1 MVDATDVTPAPGPQ
15 LPVDGERFLPEI
27 MHGEIELE
35 HLHRYR
41 FASQFVA
48 DKEVLDIASGEGYG
62 SALLAQFARN
72 VIGVDVDQQAID
84 HARSKYGAGNLEF
97 RVGSCAQIPLDD
109 KSVDVVVSFETIE
122 HHTEHEAMMV
132 EIKRVLRPGG
142 LLVISSPDRLTYSD
156 KPNFRNP
163 FHVKELYRDEFES
176 LLGAH
181 FKRVRVHGQRVL
193 FGSSIFPGNDR
204 GKVAF
209 QTLRSHEVSLG
220 QPADPVYLVA
230 LASDGKLPSVSGS
243 LLEGEPARTV
253 DASGTFGSPQLT
265 RAIKLLARRESP
277 TLSTAL
283 SDPWYLKRNPD
294 LVAAKIDPIQHWWSS
309 GADEGRIPS
318 ANMPALVTAILA
330 ERETAAQLAVS
341 VERDQAAV
349 RERAIA
355 GQLTEI
361 ARKFAIEVEAA
372 RQSHVER
379 EAKVKDQIE
388 QLLRDAAQE
397 RERQH
402 QLALELVAE
411 RSRLQTELF
420 AVLNTQAERERNSAQ
435 ALSNLQQEIDADRLG
450 IAAKLESAVAPLRQ
464 IQIHEA
470 EVAAQERERQHQLA
484 LELVAERNRL
494 QTELI
499 AVLNTQAERE
509 RNSAQA
515 LSDLQQD
522 INADRLD
529 IAAKLESAVAPLRQT
544 QVREAEAVQAL
555 LMGATGELHA
565 FRAEVQ
571 NWRDSSVTPNEE
583 QRRAVELL
591 AQRLAVEAQA
601 NSEWRALAEED
612 RKLAERNALSQ
623 FRANRVLS
631 DQLSSVQ
638 AQIEAAREHAE
649 SVDLKALDREQRL
662 MAHLEQVLDF
672 QGRTERLLAG
682 QLPGLRAQIGSEAA
696 QARER
701 EQRLLSLLEDR
712 FADQTE
718 SQRVLTE
725 QLSGLRVQI
734 GSEAAQVTKREQHL
748 LSRLEDRF
756 ADQTESQRVLTEQL
770 SGLRMQIE
778 AEAAQATKREQHLLS
793 RLEDKF
799 AAQTESQR
807 VLTMQQSSLSATLQ
821 VDRQRADE
829 QTLRLT
835 RQLGEANAWRRRH
848 LKLVAASSAALA
860 DLRSTWIWRTTEPI
874 RALVDRLA
882 DSASVGI
889 GRSGIVTASTS
900 HNAASATVSVQK
912 AGSLDELLTHD
923 GGAFVACAYMT
934 LLHRPPDAVGYPHY
948 LSRLSSGADKIDIVR
963 ALVESEEGRRQK
975 QKLPGLRAILMR
987 DRMKSWLGLR
997 LPARHRQRQR
1007 QVNQLLLELSA
1018 VHEDEDGNAPP
1029 EPLALQSLTGD
1040 STADAE
1046 IPGSFD
1052 APRSLALSSLDAAV
1066 ASVEAAN
1073 ESHEAVDPTWY
1084 LSVYP
1089 DVAASGVDPHEHY
1102 RIHGLA
1108 DGRVPS
1114 PIALSRLLIDF
1125 DKYHEAVP
1133 DLAGSGVDPLQHYLN
1148 HGHYEHRTGGLSLA
1162 LLMFDPDWYLKCN
1175 PDVQVAGVDPLQ
1187 HFATQGVLQGR
1198 RSSSF
1203 RGLDKIEPEALTYFE
1218 PLSGLKAKLIAFY
1231 LPQYHPIPENDEWW
1245 GKGFTEWSNVS
1256 RARPFCKD
1264 HDQPRLPGELGFYD
1278 LRLPENIKR
1287 QAELA
1292 RIHGVDAFCFYVYW
1306 FGGKR
1311 LLERPVDE
1319 FLRQSDIDINF
1330 CLCWANENWTRR
1342 WDGLDADVLIGQAHS
1357 PEDDLAFIAEISR
1370 AFADPRY
1377 VRVDG
1382 RPVLVVYRPEL
1393 LPNSRATTER
1403 WRQWC
1408 RDNGIGEIHLCFTRS
1423 FGSSAPSALG
1433 MDAAIEF
1440 PPLTTGTQEIT
1451 GNVEGLDPAFRG
1463 QIHNYLFTA
1472 KSASAYVRPNHL
1484 EYRGVMPSWDN
1495 TPRKLER
1502 SISFYGATPEL
1513 YAEWLRSAVE
1523 ETCKSLGPE
1532 NRLVFINA
1540 WNEWGEGA
1548 YLEPDRRRG
1557 YAYLSRTREVMAAFS
1572 SSIVADSELLAKE
1585 GATARVAII
1594 VHLHYSD
1601 LLEHIAGY
1609 LHNVPEAV
1617 DLYISVREGAFKQ
1630 VRRAVKSRFPT
1641 ATVVSYPNHGRDV
1654 VPFLRI
1660 LTHIRGFGYE
1670 AICKIHSK
1678 KSRHR
1683 EDGDRWR
1690 DDVLDRLLGSA
1701 SRIEGCLNLIRAGNG
1716 VVAPAGHLLS
1726 GATYWGSNARRVTEL
1741 ALQML
1746 CPHEWIQ
1753 DFVFPAGTM
1762 FWFQPK
1768 ALEPLLGLGLQP
1780 TDFEDEAGQVD
1791 GTTAHAVERLIGLST
1806 KKAGLSV
1813 IATPDGTTG
1822 DFGAYPF
1829 AASTS
1834 ADGEPLEA

>member
-1 MVDATDVTPAPGPQ
+1 MVDATGVTPASRSQ
-15 LPVDGERFLPEI
+15 LPADGERFLPEL

-41 FASQFVA
+41 FASQFLA

-62 SALLAQFARN
+62 SALLAQFARD
-72 VIGVDVDQQAID
+72 VIGVDVDHQAID
-84 HARSKYGAGNLEF
+84 HARGKYGAVNLEF

-156 KPNFRNP
+156 KPNFHNP
-163 FHVKELYRDEFES
+163 FHVKELYRDEFET

-181 FKRVRVHGQRVL
+181 FKRFRVHGQRIL
-193 FGSSIFPGNDR
+193 FGSSIFPGTDR

-209 QTLRSHEVSLG
+209 QTLRSDEVSLG
-220 QPADPVYLVA
+220 QPAGPVYLVA
-230 LASDGKLPSVSGS
+230 LASDGKLPAVSGS
-243 LLEGEPARTV
+243 LLEGEPAHTI
-253 DASGTFGSPQLT
+253 DAGGTLGPAELT
-265 RAIKLLARRESP
+265 RAIKLVAQRESA
-277 TLSTAL
+277 TLSAAL
-283 SDPWYLKRNPD
+283 RDPWYVERNAD
-294 LVAAKIDPIQHWWSS
+294 IVAAKFDLVQHWWSF
-309 GADEGRIPS
+309 GADEGRMP
-318 ANMPALVTAILA
+318 AADMPALVTAILA
-330 ERETAAQLAVS
+330 ERETAARLAAS
-341 VERDQAAV
+341 DERDRAAV

-355 GQLTEI
+355 EQLTEI
-361 ARKFAIEVEAA
+361 ARQFAVEVEAA
-372 RQSHVER
+372 RQSHAER
-379 EAKVKDQIE
+379 EAEVKDQIE

-435 ALSNLQQEIDADRLG
+435 ALSNLQQEIEADRLG
-450 IAAKLESAVAPLRQ
+450 IAAKLEST
-464 IQIHEA
+464 I
-470 EVAAQERERQHQLA
+470 
-484 LELVAERNRL
+484 
-494 QTELI
+494 
-499 AVLNTQAERE
+499 
-509 RNSAQA
+509 
-515 LSDLQQD
+515 
-522 INADRLD
+522 
-529 IAAKLESAVAPLRQT
+529 APLRQT
-544 QVREAEAVQAL
+544 QIHEAEAVQAL
-555 LMGATGELHA
+555 LMGTSDELQA

-571 NWRDSSVTPNEE
+571 NWRDSSVTPWIEE
-583 QRRAVELL
+583 QRRTVELL

-623 FRANRVLS
+623 FRADRVLS
-631 DQLSSVQ
+631 EQLSAVQ

-662 MAHLEQVLDF
+662 MGHLEQVLDF
-672 QGRTERLLAG
+672 QGRTQRLLTE

-696 QARER
+696 QVRER

-712 FADQTE
+712 FAAQTE

-725 QLSGLRVQI
+725 QLSGLHVQI
-734 GSEAAQVTKREQHL
+734 GSEAAQATEREQHL

-756 ADQTESQRVLTEQL
+756 
-770 SGLRMQIE
+770 
-778 AEAAQATKREQHLLS
+778 
-793 RLEDKF
+793 F

-807 VLTMQQSSLSATLQ
+807 VLTEKQSSLSAALQ
-821 VDRQRADE
+821 AERQRASE
-829 QTLRLT
+829 QTLRFT
-835 RQLGEANAWRRRH
+835 RQLGETTAWRRRH
-848 LKLVAASSAALA
+848 LKLVATSSAALT
-860 DLRSTWIWRTTEPI
+860 DLRSTWTWRTTGPI

-882 DSASVGI
+882 DAASVSRG
-889 GRSGIVTASTS
+889 GSGIDTSSTS
-900 HNAASATVSVQK
+900 LNTTSAPVSVQP
-912 AGSLDELLTHD
+912 AGSLAELLAHE

-948 LSRLSSGADKIDIVR
+948 LSRLSVEADKIAILL
-963 ALVESEEGRRQK
+963 ALFESEEGKRQTP
-975 QKLPGLRAILMR
+975 KLAGLRTILMR
-987 DRMKSWLGLR
+987 HRMKSWPGLR
-997 LPARHRQRQR
+997 LIARHRQRQR
-1007 QVNQLLLELSA
+1007 RVNQLLLELRT
-1018 VHEDEDGNAPP
+1018 VHEDEDEDALPG
-1029 EPLALQSLTGD
+1029 PLALQSLTGD
-1040 STADAE
+1040 SRADAE

-1052 APRSLALSSLDAAV
+1052 APRSLALSSLDVAV
-1066 ASVEAAN
+1066 GSVEAAN
-1073 ESHEAVDPTWY
+1073 ESNEAVDPTWY
-1084 LSVYP
+1084 LSVYA
-1089 DVAASGVDPHEHY
+1089 DVAAAGVDPKEHY
-1102 RIHGLA
+1102 RVHGRA
-1108 DGRVPS
+1108 DGRLPN
-1114 PIALSRLLIDF
+1114 PMALLHSLIDVE
-1125 DKYHEAVP
+1125 KYLEAEP
-1133 DLAGSGVDPLQHYLN
+1133 ELARLGIDPIQHYLN
-1148 HGHYEHRTGGLSLA
+1148 TGYHEHRTRGVSLT
-1162 LLMFDPDWYLKCN
+1162 LLQFDPDWYLKHN
-1175 PDVQVAGVDPLQ
+1175 PDVQFAGVDPLR
-1187 HFATQGVLQGR
+1187 HFATQGFLQV
-1198 RSSSF
+1198 RSWSSF
-1203 RGLDKIEPEALTYFE
+1203 KGLDKIAPEPLSYFE

-1256 RARPFCKD
+1256 RARPFHKD

-1278 LRLPENIKR
+1278 LRLMENMKR

-1292 RIHGVDAFCFYVYW
+1292 RIHGIHAFCFYVYW

-1311 LLERPVDE
+1311 LLESPVDE
-1319 FLRQSDIDINF
+1319 FLRQPDIDINF

-1342 WDGLDADVLIGQAHS
+1342 WDGLDADVLIGQSHS
-1357 PEDDLAFIAEISR
+1357 PADDLAFIAEMSR

-1382 RPVLVVYRPEL
+1382 RPVLVVYRPEQ
-1393 LPNSRATTER
+1393 LPNSRATAER

-1408 RDNGIGEIHLCFTRS
+1408 RDNGIGEIHLCFIKS

-1440 PPLTTGTQEIT
+1440 PPLLTGTQEIT
-1451 GNVEGLDPAFRG
+1451 GNVGGLDPAFRG
-1463 QIHNYLFTA
+1463 QVHNYLFTA
-1472 KSASAYVRPNHL
+1472 SRAAAYVRPNHL

-1513 YAEWLRSAVE
+1513 YAEWLRTAVD
-1523 ETCKSLGPE
+1523 ETCRSLGPE

-1540 WNEWGEGA
+1540 WNEWAEGA

-1572 SSIVADSELLAKE
+1572 SSTVAESELLAKE
-1585 GATARVAII
+1585 GATARVAVI

-1601 LLEHIAGY
+1601 LLEHLAGY

-1670 AICKIHSK
+1670 AIGKIHSK

-1690 DDVLDRLLGSA
+1690 DDVLDQLLGSA
-1701 SRIEGCLNLIRAGNG
+1701 SRIEACLNLIRAGNG

-1726 GATYWGSNARRVTEL
+1726 GATYWGSNSRRVTEL
-1741 ALQML
+1741 ALQMQ
-1746 CPHEWIQ
+1746 CPHEWIK

-1762 FWFQPK
+1762 FWFQPE

-1780 TDFEDEAGQVD
+1780 ADFEGEAGQID
-1791 GTTAHAVERLIGLST
+1791 GTTAHAVERLIGLSAR
-1806 KKAGLSV
+1806 KAGLSV
-1813 IATPDGTTG
+1813 IATPDGTAD

-1829 AASTS
+1829 AVSTS
-1834 ADGEPLEA
+1834 ADGKSLEA